1 MISLFVLFQ
10 FPSHA
15 EEEASQELRVKD
27 LPFSERFSL
36 GTQLYHS
43 GEIESALQIFVE
55 LANEPSIP
63 LSLKQEARV
72 YIAELHYVKGNKSRA
87 QAFFEQ
93 IVMADPEYQIDR
105 FKHPPDVCGLFD
117 FVKTYQQPN
126 IPDRQPALNT
136 PQPFPLSGYGPF
148 GIYQLR
154 HQPLPKGVVLSGLQ
168 IASVATSVTTYIQLN
183 NDHSYVRGDTI
194 KKDSLEQKLNI
205 QRASTVAFYALWAAS
220 IFDAQRHWNLNMS
233 MNPSE
238 EGIQPTIGV
247 EQRF

>member
-1 MISLFVLFQ
+1 MISLIVLLQ
-10 FPSHA
+10 IPAHA
-15 EEEASQELRVKD
+15 DEMAPQELRVKD

-43 GEIESALQIFVE
+43 GEIDSALQIFID

-72 YIAELHYVKGNKSRA
+72 YIAELHYVKGNKVQA

-126 IPDRQPALNT
+126 LPENPKALNS
-136 PQPFPLSGYGPF
+136 PQPFPITGYGPL

-154 HQPLPKGVVLSGLQ
+154 YQPLPKGYFSVGYKSLLWRHPLQ
-168 IASVATSVTTYIQLN
+168 LMFS
-183 NDHSYVRGDTI
+183 
-194 KKDSLEQKLNI
+194 
-205 QRASTVAFYALWAAS
+205 
-220 IFDAQRHWNLNMS
+220 
-233 MNPSE
+233 
-238 EGIQPTIGV
+238 
-247 EQRF
+247 